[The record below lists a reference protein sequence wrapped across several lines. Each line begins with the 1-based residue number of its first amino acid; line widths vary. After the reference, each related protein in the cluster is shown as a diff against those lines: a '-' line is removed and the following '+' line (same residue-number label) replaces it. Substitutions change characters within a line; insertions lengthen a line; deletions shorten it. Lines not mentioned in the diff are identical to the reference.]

1 VQSFADMKVKFD
13 DIKDMIG
20 QLFIAYKYQ
29 DKDADEKKNRL
40 ADFGKS
46 YLNANQYL
54 HLYSETSVFKGMF
67 SRDNR

>member
-1 VQSFADMKVKFD
+1 MQAFTDMKVKFD

-29 DKDADEKKNRL
+29 DKDTEEKKQKL

-46 YLNANQYL
+46 YLNAN
-54 HLYSETSVFKGMF
+54 
-67 SRDNR
+67 